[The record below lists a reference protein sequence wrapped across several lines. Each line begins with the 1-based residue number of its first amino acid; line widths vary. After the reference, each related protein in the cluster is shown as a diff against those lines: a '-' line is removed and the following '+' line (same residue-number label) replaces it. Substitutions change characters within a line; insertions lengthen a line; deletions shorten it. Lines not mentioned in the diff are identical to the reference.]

1 MFNIRKVYL
10 GTTYSTSNRNVT
22 SDFSLVV
29 NATDAVYK
37 NSKIAIRP
45 NSILNLKTTDR
56 LLVELDYFHH
66 DRTSGIGF
74 FNVDSYPIDPNES
87 TSNTTA
93 IVTGQIPLYS
103 SQISN
108 EVFDLRDS
116 IDFRPRYRPTAA
128 DATTV
133 GAATEDPVSSNTT
146 STYDIQ
152 ASGSYVPTPN
162 LLWESDV
169 VRYLPRVDRVVIGKD
184 GKKRVVKGI
193 SDDNP
198 FPPPKP
204 AESMSLALLTIP
216 PFPSLSQQKYQY

>member
-1 MFNIRKVYL
+1 
-10 GTTYSTSNRNVT
+10 
-22 SDFSLVV
+22 
-29 NATDAVYK
+29 
-37 NSKIAIRP
+37 
-45 NSILNLKTTDR
+45 
-56 LLVELDYFHH
+56 
-66 DRTSGIGF
+66 
-74 FNVDSYPIDPNES
+74 
-87 TSNTTA
+87 
-93 IVTGQIPLYS
+93 TGQIPLYS

-216 PFPSLSQQKYQY
+216 PFPSLSQQNARNFGVGRLNYAVTMRPIYNRRYRMKDIAAIDKRVGNLEYYMSLSLLEKAASDLQITDAAGLNRFKNGIFVD